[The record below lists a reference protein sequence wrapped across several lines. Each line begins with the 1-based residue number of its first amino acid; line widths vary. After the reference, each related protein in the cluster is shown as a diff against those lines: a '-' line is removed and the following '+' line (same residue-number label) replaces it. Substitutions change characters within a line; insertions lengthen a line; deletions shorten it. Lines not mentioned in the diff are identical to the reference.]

1 MAAMVK
7 QEYPEPSALQE
18 ILPDNQLGLEEY
30 MDSADAATQPA
41 ILEDGRSIEESGAVE
56 TPNLEN
62 IEPKISPTDG
72 DQKVGFSPPKPVE
85 TPEPSPAKDVPE
97 PSASE
102 VPVSAVKVPESSA
115 LPPSD
120 PPVPEQVDNSH
131 QVRKR
136 PLGDDAKEHD
146 YYETKSIPPLVLSPM
161 AIYCRMRRVFQ
172 KRKDGTMVLG
182 DQWNDMWNDVSG
194 GRIELQSMF
203 EKVGYNVDRVCQT
216 LCFQRWSFFR
226 RSLYPKRRLN
236 KIEK

>member
-1 MAAMVK
+1 M
-7 QEYPEPSALQE
+7 
-18 ILPDNQLGLEEY
+18 
-30 MDSADAATQPA
+30 
-41 ILEDGRSIEESGAVE
+41 
-56 TPNLEN
+56 
-62 IEPKISPTDG
+62 
-72 DQKVGFSPPKPVE
+72 
-85 TPEPSPAKDVPE
+85 PE

-120 PPVPEQVDNSH
+120 PPVPEQVDNSY
-131 QVRKR
+131 QARKR
-136 PLGDDAKEHD
+136 PLGDDATEHD
-146 YYETKSIPPLVLSPM
+146 FYETKSIPPLVLSPM

-216 LCFQRWSFFR
+216 LCFQR
-226 RSLYPKRRLN
+226 
-236 KIEK
+236 